1 MHDAPLSAML
11 HLQYLSRHYFQTFEL
26 CKSFLNKKN
35 TRKFKKSVFSHI
47 TGIFI
52 KKKETKRKYWSRRWY
67 LERHR
72 YTHLRLLDSIRLCK
86 ELSDYE
92 NYFRISTESFDHIL
106 ELISPY
112 ITKQDTVMRAAIS
125 PKEKLAVTL
134 HYLATGSY
142 FKQVRYTAIMSRQ
155 AISEAI
161 MDSCEALI
169 YALRNCIK
177 MPSTAEEWRSVS
189 DEFRVLH
196 NFYNCI
202 GAVDGKHVK
211 IKRPN
216 GSGALYYNYKGTYS
230 IVLMAIANA
239 KKEFVMVDIGC
250 NGRVSDGG
258 VLFYTKFSERLQQNR
273 LNIPEWTPLPNTSE
287 SFPHVFIGDEAF
299 ALGPNIMKPYPQKRV
314 SQEEQLFNKRLSK
327 ARCVIECAFGILA
340 NKFGVFQ
347 KAISLSPQKDSNYQA
362 PNSNEY
368 NFQLTTVQSSS
379 ARNSTRCAKTIRD
392 KFCKYYNDEYRC

>member
-1 MHDAPLSAML
+1 
-11 HLQYLSRHYFQTFEL
+11 
-26 CKSFLNKKN
+26 
-35 TRKFKKSVFSHI
+35 
-47 TGIFI
+47 
-52 KKKETKRKYWSRRWY
+52 
-67 LERHR
+67 
-72 YTHLRLLDSIRLCK
+72 
-86 ELSDYE
+86 
-92 NYFRISTESFDHIL
+92 
-106 ELISPY
+106 
-112 ITKQDTVMRAAIS
+112 
-125 PKEKLAVTL
+125 
-134 HYLATGSY
+134 
-142 FKQVRYTAIMSRQ
+142 
-155 AISEAI
+155 
-161 MDSCEALI
+161 
-169 YALRNCIK
+169 
-177 MPSTAEEWRSVS
+177 
-189 DEFRVLH
+189 
-196 NFYNCI
+196 
-202 GAVDGKHVK
+202 
-211 IKRPN
+211 
-216 GSGALYYNYKGTYS
+216 
-230 IVLMAIANA
+230 MAIANA

-258 VLFYTKFSERLQQNR
+258 VLFYTKFWERLQQNR

>member
-1 MHDAPLSAML
+1 
-11 HLQYLSRHYFQTFEL
+11 
-26 CKSFLNKKN
+26 
-35 TRKFKKSVFSHI
+35 
-47 TGIFI
+47 
-52 KKKETKRKYWSRRWY
+52 
-67 LERHR
+67 
-72 YTHLRLLDSIRLCK
+72 
-86 ELSDYE
+86 
-92 NYFRISTESFDHIL
+92 
-106 ELISPY
+106 
-112 ITKQDTVMRAAIS
+112 MRAAIS

-161 MDSCEALI
+161 MDTCEALI

-230 IVLMAIANA
+230 IVLTAIANA
-239 KKEFVMVDIGC
+239 KNEFVMVDIGC

-258 VLFYTKFSERLQQNR
+258 VLFYTKFWERL
-273 LNIPEWTPLPNTSE
+273 
-287 SFPHVFIGDEAF
+287 
-299 ALGPNIMKPYPQKRV
+299 
-314 SQEEQLFNKRLSK
+314 
-327 ARCVIECAFGILA
+327 
-340 NKFGVFQ
+340 
-347 KAISLSPQKDSNYQA
+347 
-362 PNSNEY
+362 
-368 NFQLTTVQSSS
+368 
-379 ARNSTRCAKTIRD
+379 
-392 KFCKYYNDEYRC
+392 